1 MPKFKWERSL
11 KWAKK
16 LTWYRFNQDC
26 ESKLGNDTFFHGSE
40 CIQEIFVLKLP
51 GLKLEEGLEKPWDF
65 LEEVE
70 NERNHVYGA

>member
-1 MPKFKWERSL
+1 MTHSSMALSVFKKF
-11 KWAKK
+11 
-16 LTWYRFNQDC
+16 
-26 ESKLGNDTFFHGSE
+26 
-40 CIQEIFVLKLP
+40 FVLKLP